1 MMDVLISSKTRIK
14 LLLKLFLN
22 KHVEAH
28 LRGLEQEFGES
39 SNAIRVELNRLEQAE
54 LLTAAT
60 KGNKKFYRANER
72 HPLFNDIHN
81 LLLKHTGID
90 QVVEQVIDRLG
101 DLEQVYLSGRLVR
114 GLESKVIDLIF
125 VGAVDV
131 NYLVELITK
140 TEKAINRKI
149 RYLVYSPTEF
159 QTNPFAE
166 DDVKPL
172 LIWQKV

>member
-22 KHVEAH
+22 KQVEAH

-54 LLTAAT
+54 LLTSMIR
-60 KGNKKFYRANER
+60 GNKKLYRANER
-72 HPLFNDIHN
+72 HPLFKDIHS

-90 QVVEQVIDRLG
+90 QVLEQVIDRLG
-101 DLEQVYLSGRLVR
+101 DVDQVYLSGKLVR
-114 GLESKVIDLIF
+114 GLESEIIDLIF
-125 VGAVDV
+125 VGVVDV
-131 NYLVELITK
+131 NYLVSLIAK

-149 RYLVYSPTEF
+149 RYLIYAPSDF
-159 QTNPFAE
+159 NDNHFIE
-166 DDVKPL
+166 DGIKPL